1 VQTLP
6 GILGLI
12 TCLVWLVLETRRS
25 RRSRVEATV
34 TDKGSFALLLT
45 AYILGISAA
54 VFFAGR
60 VPWAAISP
68 AWAASVT
75 GLLVLWGGIGL
86 RWWAMGTLG
95 RYFTFTVQASAD
107 QPVVSH
113 GPYRV
118 LRHPG
123 YTGVLL
129 AMVGMGLLLAN
140 WISVLVLAVVVAAGM
155 SYRIAVEERT
165 LVATLGQPYE
175 DYRSSRKRL
184 IPLVW

>member
-1 VQTLP
+1 MQTLP
-6 GILGLI
+6 GMFGSV

-45 AYILGISAA
+45 AYIVGLSAA
-54 VFFAGR
+54 VLFDLC

-68 AWAASVT
+68 AWAASVA

-86 RWWAMGTLG
+86 RWWAMRTLG

-107 QPVVSH
+107 QPVMSD

-123 YTGVLL
+123 YSGVLL

-140 WISVLVLAVVVAAGM
+140 WLSVLALAVAVVAGM

-175 DYRSSRKRL
+175 DYRSGRKRL